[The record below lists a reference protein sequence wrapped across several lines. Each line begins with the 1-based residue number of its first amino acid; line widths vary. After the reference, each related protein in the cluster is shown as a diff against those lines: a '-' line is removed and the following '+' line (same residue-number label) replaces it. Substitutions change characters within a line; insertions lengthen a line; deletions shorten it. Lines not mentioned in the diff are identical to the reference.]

1 MLYFC
6 HHLARDYLLLIRY
19 ISFESAEFFKAHGV
33 TVYWIVGTVLS
44 VVTMGTGI
52 LYIIA
57 EWLTQSHINT
67 TNYAAASRGLR
78 RTRTFKKYTLW
89 IRTPV
94 DLCLSGARTVYEAV
108 RGSRKGTRGR
118 RSLVWSW
125 RDTARS
131 ATPFA
136 AAESYEAAESYV
148 SSRDEKD
155 DEMEQQL
162 NRELESRGG
171 TDEKKKSVVTTVPVT
186 RTHSGLFSQQTWAGD
201 SLDTEY
207 Q

>member
-1 MLYFC
+1 M
-6 HHLARDYLLLIRY
+6 
-19 ISFESAEFFKAHGV
+19 
-33 TVYWIVGTVLS
+33 GTCLS
-44 VVTMGTGI
+44 VFVMASGI

-94 DLCLSGARTVYEAV
+94 DLALSGARTIWEAA

-125 RDTARS
+125 REAARS

-136 AAESYEAAESYV
+136 AATMYEAVESFM
-148 SSRDEKD
+148 SERNEKD
-155 DEMEQQL
+155 AILEQQF
-162 NRELESRGG
+162 NRELESKG
-171 TDEKKKSVVTTVPVT
+171 ESKKEGLQVSAVPVT
-186 RTHSGLFSQQTWAGD
+186 RTHSGLFSQQAWAGD
-201 SLDTEY
+201 ALDTEFE
-207 Q
+207 